1 MGELVS
7 QRKRVKH
14 AVEIGTVEVG
24 AGELVT
30 ELDARIEAI
39 QLLIPLGLEA
49 VREELQRAVVEL
61 AGSRYQRKEIDQHH
75 GRWGSQP
82 GSVYLA
88 DQKVPVAV
96 PRVRNVDSDTE
107 VPLDVYHALQTPRN
121 GRGSTFADVEGHR
134 HTQLRGLRR
143 GGARG
148 FRLVTLVGLA
158 SLRERHGSKA
168 GPVSRALLGRV
179 RSGGSVSR
187 RQELCGRGDHHRPGC
202 DYRRT

>member
-39 QLLIPLGLEA
+39 QPLIPLGLEA

-96 PRVRNVDSDTE
+96 PRVRNVG
-107 VPLDVYHALQTPRN
+107 Q
-121 GRGSTFADVEGHR
+121 
-134 HTQLRGLRR
+134 
-143 GGARG
+143 
-148 FRLVTLVGLA
+148 
-158 SLRERHGSKA
+158 RHGSSA
-168 GPVSRALLGRV
+168 GRLPRSSDASEWTRV
-179 RSGGSVSR
+179 YF
-187 RQELCGRGDHHRPGC
+187 CGC
-202 DYRRT
+202 